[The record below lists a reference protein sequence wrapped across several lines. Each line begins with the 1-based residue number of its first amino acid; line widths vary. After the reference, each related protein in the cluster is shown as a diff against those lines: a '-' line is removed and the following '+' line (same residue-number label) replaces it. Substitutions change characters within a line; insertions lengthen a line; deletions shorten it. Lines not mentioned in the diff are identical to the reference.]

1 MCVCVC
7 EPLSWLAR
15 EEVCSKKVIVEQR
28 LEPSEG
34 LIHENICG
42 KIVPYKGI
50 SKVKGLE
57 VSTSLVYWRNSKKAK
72 AEGRK
77 GGLAQTAGV
86 KDETPTKEHTHVT
99 TGSHYTYF

>member
-1 MCVCVC
+1 MCVCVRL
-7 EPLSWLAR
+7 PWLAG

-34 LIHENICG
+34 LNHENICG
-42 KIVPYKGI
+42 KTVPYKGI

-57 VSTSLVYWRNSKKAK
+57 VRMSLVYWRNSKKAK

-77 GGLAQTAGV
+77 
-86 KDETPTKEHTHVT
+86 
-99 TGSHYTYF
+99 